1 MMNDDLREEYTLEDF
16 PNGLERGRYAARI
29 KEGSNIVRLDP
40 DVAEAFPDSQSVN
53 EALRSLLQIAAN
65 VKSGTEPPKTIS

>member
-40 DVAEAFPDSQSVN
+40 DVAEAFPDSQSIN
-53 EALRSLLQIAAN
+53 EALRSLLRIAAR
-65 VKSGTEPPKTIS
+65 VKSTPESP

>member
-16 PNGLERGRYAARI
+16 PNGLERGRYADRV

-53 EALRSLLQIAAN
+53 DALRSLLRIAASL
-65 VKSGTEPPKTIS
+65 KSGPESPKTIS

>member
-1 MMNDDLREEYTLEDF
+1 MMNDDPREEYTLEDF
-16 PNGLERGRYAARI
+16 PKGLERGRYAARI

-53 EALRSLLQIAAN
+53 DALRSLLSIAAR
-65 VKSGTEPPKTIS
+65 VKSTPASRKTIS